1 MNLPIVLLFASVA
14 SGVPTLRR
22 SYNLLTLDTTVDTS
36 TFPACQ
42 GEEIISCVAALVNW
56 DSLRNPEEDSII
68 LPTGDELYESVYIQ
82 KYGFDNHDALGDQ
95 PISFQYKNK
104 DGAEAVLTY
113 TGDSLYG
120 DIDLGDGGDYLI
132 EQHDDVY
139 VLWIQVDQNK
149 FMDEEP
155 EEGPMER
162 ALPSMRM
169 DELVAMG
176 EADRAREAVYS
187 VTIYYTAEF
196 KRSTKNVKAF
206 ANQVIAETNAGYI
219 NSKVPIRIKLH
230 CLIQSDIPDGLDSS
244 KALTRFGTSQGRNY
258 NKLRKSAD
266 TTILLVKKFSDG
278 GTCGRNYFNRI
289 SDGWTVGVVAKSC
302 ALGYYSFGHEIG
314 HGLGLHHDRRTQ
326 KGSSST
332 AYAYGYTIKTG
343 QYRSIMAYNYKGEKR
358 INYYSNPDVKYKG
371 LPTGTS
377 RYNNAKVLTDQ
388 RFAAAKIGNER
399 MKCY

>member
-22 SYNLLTLDTTVDTS
+22 SYNLLSLDTTVDTS

-230 CLIQSDIPDGLDSS
+230 CLLESSIPDNRDPKVTLD
-244 KALTRFGTSQGRNY
+244 RFAYSQGSSN
-258 NKLRKSAD
+258 NLRKSAD
-266 TTILLVKKFSDG
+266 TTVLLVKKFGDEA
-278 GTCGRNYFNRI
+278 TCGMNYFDRI
-289 SDGWTVGVVAKSC
+289 SDGFTMGVVMKSC

-314 HGLGLHHDRRTQ
+314 HGLGLHHDR
-326 KGSSST
+326 GVASSSST
-332 AYAYGYTIKTG
+332 NYAFGYIIKRG
-343 QYRSIMAYNYKGEKR
+343 KYRTIMAYNDRGETR
-358 INYYSNPDVKYKG
+358 VNYYSNPDVDYRRS
-371 LPTGTS
+371 PTGNS
-377 RYNNAKVLTDQ
+377 RNNNAKVLRDV
-388 RFAAAKIGNER
+388 RFAAARIGNER
-399 MKCY
+399 MRCN